1 MFPGEARMSQQEIK
15 PITLMG
21 ATASGKTEAALG
33 MARLLDGEIISADSR
48 QVYRRLTAGTA
59 KPDGS
64 WRGEGSA
71 RAYLVEGVPYHLV
84 DFLDPKSSYDAAAF
98 AADAHRL
105 IKEIKA
111 RGKVPIIAGGTGM
124 YVQALW
130 SGLDP
135 LPPADQAV
143 RAELTAFAEK
153 EGRPALHARLT
164 ALDPEAA
171 AKIPVNNIQRVIRAL
186 EVIRISG
193 RKISE
198 LWTGR
203 FHEALP
209 THLSRFMIISWP
221 KKDLIERVRARTMS
235 SFVRWEAET
244 RALLDEGYPEDCP
257 ALKSLGYPQMMDYIR
272 GDADQAATAE
282 KILRVT
288 MSYAKRQA
296 TWFGR
301 YRNVPRVEISSPS
314 DLMPEKLL
322 KAAEAV

>member
-1 MFPGEARMSQQEIK
+1 MPQEEIK

-33 MARLLDGEIISADSR
+33 LARLLGGEIISADSR
-48 QVYRRLTAGTA
+48 QVYKRLTAGTA
-59 KPDGS
+59 KPDGA
-64 WRGEGSA
+64 WRGEGAA
-71 RAYLVEGVPYHLV
+71 RAYQVEGVPYHLV
-84 DFLDPKSSYDAAAF
+84 DFLDPKSSYDAASF

-105 IKEIKA
+105 IKEIKS
-111 RGKVPIIAGGTGM
+111 RGKVPVIAGGTGM

-171 AKIPVNNIQRVIRAL
+171 ARIPVNNIQRVIRAL

-193 RKISE
+193 KKISE

-203 FHEALP
+203 FHDALP
-209 THLSRFMIISWP
+209 THLSRFIVLSWP
-221 KKDLIERVRARTMS
+221 KKDLLERVRARTQA

-244 RALLDEGYPEDCP
+244 RALLDDGYPDDCP
-257 ALKSLGYPQMMDYIR
+257 ALKSLGYPQMIDYIR
-272 GDADQAATAE
+272 GAAGQSVTAG
-282 KILRVT
+282 KIVRVT

-301 YRNVPRVEISSPS
+301 YRNVPRVDASSPA
-314 DLMPEKLL
+314 DLLPENLL
-322 KAAEAV
+322 KTAEAA

>member
-1 MFPGEARMSQQEIK
+1 
-15 PITLMG
+15 MG
-21 ATASGKTEAALG
+21 TTASGKTEAALG
-33 MARLLDGEIISADSR
+33 LARVLGGEIISADSR
-48 QVYRRLTAGTA
+48 QVYKRLTAGTA
-59 KPDGS
+59 KPDGA
-64 WRGEGSA
+64 WREEGGE

-84 DFLDPKSSYDAAAF
+84 DFLDPKSSYDAASF

-105 IKEIKA
+105 IEEIKS

-135 LPPADQAV
+135 LPPASPEV
-143 RAELTAFAEK
+143 RAELAAFAEK
-153 EGRPALHARLT
+153 EGRPALHARLE

-171 AKIPVNNIQRVIRAL
+171 AKIPVNNIQRVIRAM

-203 FHEALP
+203 FHDALP
-209 THLSRFMIISWP
+209 SHLSHFIVVSWP
-221 KKDLIERVRARTMS
+221 KKDLVERVRSRTMA

-257 ALKSLGYPQMMDYIR
+257 ALKSLGYPQMIDYIR
-272 GDADQAATAE
+272 GAAGQAETAE
-282 KILRVT
+282 KIVHVT

-301 YRNVPRVEISSPS
+301 YRNAARVEASSPA
-314 DLMPEKLL
+314 DLLPEKLL
-322 KAAEAV
+322 KAAEAA

>member
-1 MFPGEARMSQQEIK
+1 MSQQDIK

-21 ATASGKTEAALG
+21 TTASGKTEAALG
-33 MARLLDGEIISADSR
+33 LARLLGGEIISADSR
-48 QVYRRLTAGTA
+48 QVYQRLTAGTA
-59 KPDGS
+59 KPDGA
-64 WRGEGSA
+64 WREEDGR

-84 DFLDPKSSYDAAAF
+84 DFLDPKSSYDAASF
-98 AADAHRL
+98 ASDAHRL

-135 LPPADQAV
+135 LPQADPAV
-143 RAELTAFAEK
+143 RAELSAFAEK
-153 EGRPALHARLT
+153 EGRPALHARLA

-171 AKIPVNNIQRVIRAL
+171 SKIPVNNIQRVIRAL

-198 LWTGR
+198 LWTGK
-203 FHEALP
+203 FHNALP
-209 THLSRFMIISWP
+209 THLSRFIVLAWP
-221 KKDLIERVRARTMS
+221 KKDLIDRVRARTLA

-244 RALLDEGYPEDCP
+244 HALLDEGYADDCP
-257 ALKSLGYPQMMDYIR
+257 ALKSLGYPQMIDYIR

-288 MSYAKRQA
+288 MAYAKRQA

-301 YRNVPRVEISSPS
+301 YRNVTRVEASSPA
-314 DLMPEKLL
+314 DLLPENLL
-322 KAAEAV
+322 KVAEAA

>member
-1 MFPGEARMSQQEIK
+1 MFQQEEIK

-33 MARLLDGEIISADSR
+33 LARLLGGEIISADSR
-48 QVYRRLTAGTA
+48 QVYKRLTAGTA
-59 KPDGS
+59 KPDGA
-64 WRGEGSA
+64 WREEGG
-71 RAYLVEGVPYHLV
+71 RRVYLVEGVPYHLV
-84 DFLDPKSSYDAAAF
+84 DFLDPRASYDAASF
-98 AADAHRL
+98 AADAQRL
-105 IKEIKA
+105 AGEIKS

-143 RAELTAFAEK
+143 RDELAAFAEK
-153 EGRPALHARLT
+153 EGRPALHARLE

-193 RKISE
+193 RPISE

-203 FHEALP
+203 FHQALP
-209 THLSRFMIISWP
+209 THLSRFIVISWP
-221 KKDLIERVRARTMS
+221 KKDLIERVRARTLA

-244 RALLDEGYPEDCP
+244 RALLDEGYPDDCP
-257 ALKSLGYPQMMDYIR
+257 ALKSLGYPQMIDYIR
-272 GDADQAATAE
+272 GETDQAAAAE
-282 KILRVT
+282 RILRVT
-288 MSYAKRQA
+288 MAYAKRQS

-301 YRNVPRVEISSPS
+301 YRNILRVEASAPS
-314 DLMPEKLL
+314 DLLPEKLL
-322 KAAEAV
+322 KAAEAA